1 MWRILRMSSKSCY
14 LVQIG
19 TEKKFSLPHQQ
30 VKTIGRN
37 IESEV
42 KDLYVSKQQI
52 ELCADYDKC
61 NLKVKPV
68 GRAVCGIDGY
78 AIVKDKTYTVGH
90 GHVIE
95 LRLGFHQY
103 QVVFDPAPPV
113 ENNRDQSD
121 INQEEEAVPV
131 TKKPKL
137 DFPLFNSMNKKN
149 IDKVDAVGN
158 GKWESIDRKE
168 LLIYTPGEIQASS
181 KVAAFDIDGTI
192 IKTKS
197 GAKFPK
203 DFNDWVFFLSDIP
216 QRLQKL
222 SDDGYKIVFFT
233 NQSGVGNNQVKVN
246 EFKEKINN
254 ILKKISIPVQVLIAT
269 GKSIYRKPAPGMWNY
284 LQNEKN
290 DGIEINKKES
300 FYVGDA
306 AGRDKVPSR
315 KYKDHSCV
323 DRLFALNIGLKFY
336 TPEEFFLKQ
345 KPEPHKMPGFDPK
358 SLPGGRFPEAN
369 FSSPNVILM
378 VGGPGS
384 GKSHFC
390 KNYLVPKGYV
400 HVSRDK
406 LGTWQ
411 KCVKQLEEAL
421 KNNKN
426 VVVDN
431 TNMDKE
437 SRARFVEVAKKYNA
451 DCRCFLMTTDIS
463 HSKHNNRF
471 RELTD
476 TTHVPVTDIII
487 NSLKNSYQEP
497 EQSEGFKDIIRVPF
511 VPIFENE
518 EHEKL
523 YKLHLLEK

>member
-1 MWRILRMSSKSCY
+1 
-14 LVQIG
+14 
-19 TEKKFSLPHQQ
+19 
-30 VKTIGRN
+30 
-37 IESEV
+37 
-42 KDLYVSKQQI
+42 
-52 ELCADYDKC
+52 
-61 NLKVKPV
+61 
-68 GRAVCGIDGY
+68 
-78 AIVKDKTYTVGH
+78 
-90 GHVIE
+90 
-95 LRLGFHQY
+95 
-103 QVVFDPAPPV
+103 
-113 ENNRDQSD
+113 
-121 INQEEEAVPV
+121 
-131 TKKPKL
+131 
-137 DFPLFNSMNKKN
+137 
-149 IDKVDAVGN
+149 
-158 GKWESIDRKE
+158 
-168 LLIYTPGEIQASS
+168 
-181 KVAAFDIDGTI
+181 
-192 IKTKS
+192 
-197 GAKFPK
+197 
-203 DFNDWVFFLSDIP
+203 
-216 QRLQKL
+216 
-222 SDDGYKIVFFT
+222 
-233 NQSGVGNNQVKVN
+233 
-246 EFKEKINN
+246 
-254 ILKKISIPVQVLIAT
+254 
-269 GKSIYRKPAPGMWNY
+269 MWNY

-345 KPEPHKMPGFDPK
+345 KPEPHKMPEFDPK

-369 FSSPNVILM
+369 FSPPNVILM

-411 KCVKQLEEAL
+411 KCVKQLEEGL